1 MTNTNEQRLREIW
14 QHVEEAQ
21 EGGFTTMGVFVEDM
35 LLLKQM
41 LEEKN
46 KHITDLGWEINP
58 DRSGGAFTDQEIAD
72 STGWR

>member
-21 EGGFTTMGVFVEDM
+21 EGGFTTMGVFVKDM

-41 LEEKN
+41 
-46 KHITDLGWEINP
+46 
-58 DRSGGAFTDQEIAD
+58 QEL
-72 STGWR
+72 